1 MANEPKTHRITIT
14 VSEEIF
20 REIDRRAVDRRAVCR
35 ARFVQD
41 ALEAFLAGR
50 TAISAWPPNPA
61 PWRRLKSG
69 GEAAR

>member
-20 REIDRRAVDRRAVCR
+20 REIDRRAVDHRAVCR
-35 ARFVQD
+35 ARFVLD

-50 TAISAWPPNPA
+50 TAISIWPPDPP
-61 PWRRLKSG
+61 PWRRPKSG
-69 GEAAR
+69 GEGVK